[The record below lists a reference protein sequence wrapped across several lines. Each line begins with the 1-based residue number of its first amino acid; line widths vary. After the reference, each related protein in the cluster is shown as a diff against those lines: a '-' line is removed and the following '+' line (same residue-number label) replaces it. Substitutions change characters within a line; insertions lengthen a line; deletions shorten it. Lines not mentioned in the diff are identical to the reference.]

1 MFKEEEQDAADAGID
16 AFVSLEGL
24 RFHYVRWGNP
34 EAPLIICLHGLRSYA
49 RTFEPLA
56 RVLADRFHVL
66 ALDQRGRGDTDWD
79 PACNYYIDQYV
90 RDLEALVERLGC
102 DKFHLLGHSMGGA
115 NALYYAFRNPDR
127 LMSVI
132 LEDSGPGASDVGSA
146 GVERIKRELRSTPMS
161 FPSWDE
167 ATAFWRSARPN
178 VTEEAIVSRVAN
190 SLREFEGR
198 IVWKHDQAGIAE
210 CRISPAPGRAAPDL
224 WPGVDAVKCPALILR
239 GANSDY
245 LSKETAVAVCR
256 RNSNFKMHEI
266 PAAGHYVHDDNPD
279 AFIRAV
285 EAFLAATED
294 RRA

>member
-1 MFKEEEQDAADAGID
+1 MSQAEQSAANEGID

-24 RFHYVRWGNP
+24 QFHYVSWGAQSN
-34 EAPLIICLHGLRSYA
+34 PLIICLHGLRSYA

-56 RVLADRFHVL
+56 RLLADRFHVL

-115 NALYYAFRNPDR
+115 NALYFASRNPDR

-132 LEDSGPGASDVGSA
+132 LEDSGPGASDAGSA
-146 GVERIKRELRSTPMS
+146 GVERIKSELLSTPMS

-167 ATAFWRSARPN
+167 AKAFWRSVRPN
-178 VTEEAIVSRVAN
+178 VTEEAIASRVAN

-210 CRISPAPGRAAPDL
+210 CRISSTSGRAAPDL
-224 WPGVDAVKCPALILR
+224 WPGVDAIKCPALILR

-256 RNSNFKMHEI
+256 RNSHFKMHEI
-266 PAAGHYVHDDNPD
+266 PAAGHYAHDDNPGV
-279 AFIRAV
+279 FMKVV
-285 EAFLAATED
+285 EEFLTATQD
-294 RRA
+294 CHV